1 MKKRI
6 LAAILAAS
14 MAVSLAACGN
24 SSSTASKS
32 DGAGSAVEENA
43 ASDKEAASGETSF
56 TIGYPTAASY
66 NAVMSAMH
74 GNRTAVAEAAG
85 GELIT
90 EIFDFTPDGTV
101 TAVEKLIQQGCD
113 GVFVT
118 PVADSILPTIV
129 SMCEEHEV
137 YFVIS
142 MRTVSDPDVKEIVEA
157 SPYYAGDVYEDEF
170 SAGYA
175 MGKALHEAGGTKYAI
190 IAPQEGDTTGALREE
205 GLAAAAEEFGMTQ
218 VAEYRNP
225 SQASDSASAV
235 ESFIASYPDLD
246 GIIRLG
252 TNATGD
258 VTAICTALQN
268 AGKAGDIKFI
278 TIDTEE
284 GCDQYLED
292 GTITATLRDLLVQDS
307 IAASILLV
315 NAVQG
320 NQLEGDK
327 EVKLSYSEITEA
339 DELRLY
345 YQCIACEEPVYSAEE
360 IQTNFLK
367 SCGAELTTADV
378 AAMANEMT
386 ATSVQERKNVQ

>member
-1 MKKRI
+1 MKKKMI
-6 LAAILAAS
+6 AAVLAAS
-14 MAVSLAACGN
+14 MVVSLAACGN
-24 SSSTASKS
+24 TSSTNAASQGS
-32 DGAGSAVEENA
+32 GSATEENA
-43 ASDKEAASGETSF
+43 SGDSRTSGDASF
-56 TIGYPTAASY
+56 TVGYPTAASY

-74 GNRTAVAEAAG
+74 ENRTAVAEAAG

-101 TAVEKLIQQGCD
+101 TAVEKLIQEGCD
-113 GVFVT
+113 GVYVT

-129 SMCEEHEV
+129 SMCEDSEV
-137 YFVIS
+137 YFVLS
-142 MRTVSDPDVKEIVEA
+142 MRSVSDPDVKEIVEA
-157 SPYYAGDVYEDEF
+157 SPYYAGDVYEDEY
-170 SAGYA
+170 SAGYE
-175 MGKALHEAGGTKYAI
+175 MGKALHEAGGTTYAI
-190 IAPQEGDTTGALREE
+190 IAPQAGDTTGALREE

-307 IAASILLV
+307 IAASVLLV

-320 NQLEGDK
+320 NQLEGAK

-345 YQCIACEEPVYSAEE
+345 YEYIACEEPVYSAEE
-360 IQTNFLK
+360 IQANFLK
-367 SCGAELTTADV
+367 SSGAELTTDDV
-378 AAMANEMT
+378 SAMANEMT
-386 ATSVQERKNVQ
+386 ATSVKERKEAQ